1 MRQHTLA
8 ELLNAFLT
16 TGLVIEP
23 VAVQRRHKLGI
34 P

>member
-1 MRQHTLA
+1 MRQHPLA
-8 ELLNAFLT
+8 ELFNAFLT
-16 TGLVIEP
+16 TGLVIER